1 MKRKLL
7 SMALAIALSLSC
19 ALIPKANVFAANEA
33 STEQNSDKLWTTR
46 KTVNGIEYSLTVD
59 LREWDESASR
69 DGIHVF
75 EDLFFEVYPQM
86 YDRFGFYSSAP
97 TDVILCIKESKS
109 KIACAI
115 AQTSTVII
123 NKQYY
128 ADHMSKDV
136 HYDVLVHELA
146 HLIQND
152 WKFEYLEYDDLE
164 IFANYLRY
172 VYAYKDGIYND
183 SVWTLNTAKNDGTR
197 DHSSRFLVWL
207 DLETSSSNRDVI
219 RDYFEICFDKRYER
233 KEWDKAWK
241 SLFKGTKF
249 EGKTIDEVWNMYY
262 ESDFGKYNAKVSNV
276 GEKSELIQKT
286 DARNYIKKHSYSE
299 SYEAKLKG
307 ITLVNPNSK
316 KDEPAPT
323 KNEEPAQP
331 KNEETKLKSEEQ
343 TTQNKED
350 ISAAEDKSSNESKR
364 SASYEFGKNIVDGRY
379 VFNTHILDSGN
390 MSGKKEAFYI
400 MCDALINGEDSFNCP
415 NKETFNLIT
424 SSEILS
430 CYFPFAD
437 GKIKGAGFENGV
449 GKIEYLIPKDEF
461 IAKEIEYEKQ
471 IEDVLNSKVTTD
483 QKAFMK
489 AIALFN
495 YCRKTYT
502 DDMEFNKIYTYLL
515 LQCGVPAHL
524 DMSKDNK
531 LVTVVNISGSD
542 YTYDPD
548 SQEFKL
554 FSK

>member
-1 MKRKLL
+1 
-7 SMALAIALSLSC
+7 
-19 ALIPKANVFAANEA
+19 
-33 STEQNSDKLWTTR
+33 
-46 KTVNGIEYSLTVD
+46 
-59 LREWDESASR
+59 
-69 DGIHVF
+69 
-75 EDLFFEVYPQM
+75 
-86 YDRFGFYSSAP
+86 
-97 TDVILCIKESKS
+97 
-109 KIACAI
+109 
-115 AQTSTVII
+115 
-123 NKQYY
+123 
-128 ADHMSKDV
+128 
-136 HYDVLVHELA
+136 
-146 HLIQND
+146 
-152 WKFEYLEYDDLE
+152 
-164 IFANYLRY
+164 
-172 VYAYKDGIYND
+172 
-183 SVWTLNTAKNDGTR
+183 
-197 DHSSRFLVWL
+197 
-207 DLETSSSNRDVI
+207 
-219 RDYFEICFDKRYER
+219 
-233 KEWDKAWK
+233 
-241 SLFKGTKF
+241 
-249 EGKTIDEVWNMYY
+249 MYY

-316 KDEPAPT
+316 KDEPAPA

-364 SASYEFGKNIVDGRY
+364 SASYEFGKNIVDARY

-390 MSGKKEAFYI
+390 MNGKKEAFYN

-415 NKETFNLIT
+415 NKETFDLIT

-471 IEDVLNSKVTTD
+471 IEDALNSKVTTD

-502 DDMEFNKIYTYLL
+502 DDMEFNKTYTYLL

-542 YTYDPD
+542 YTYDPN

>member
-33 STEQNSDKLWTTR
+33 SSEQNTDKVWTTR
-46 KTVNGIEYSLTVD
+46 KNVNGIEYTFTLDYRKSTVEVSEEK
-59 LREWDESASR
+59 LKT
-69 DGIHVF
+69 F
-75 EDLFFEVYPQM
+75 EDFFYEVYPKM
-86 YDRFGFYSSAP
+86 YDRFGGYDESP
-97 TDVILCIKESKS
+97 VDVTITLDTEYILSFPSLENAV
-109 KIACAI
+109 ACALRDKV
-115 AQTSTVII
+115 TVHNDFFEPDIPRYDYLSHELGHVL
-123 NKQYY
+123 QYY
-128 ADHMSKDV
+128 
-136 HYDVLVHELA
+136 YDR
-146 HLIQND
+146 
-152 WKFEYLEYDDLE
+152 EYYEFDNAVDLFAEYCS
-164 IFANYLRY
+164 F
-172 VYAYKDGIYND
+172 VYAYKDGMYND
-183 SVWTLNTAKNDGTR
+183 MIWPLEDIDQQNSRETST
-197 DHSSRFLVWL
+197 RFLVWL
-207 DLETSSSNRDVI
+207 DKELLSDDRDII
-219 RDYFEICFDKRYER
+219 RDYFELCFEQRYQ
-233 KEWDKAWK
+233 KNQWGDAWK
-241 SLFKGTKF
+241 QLFKGTKF
-249 EGKTIDEVWNMYY
+249 EGMSIDQVWDKYKN
-262 ESDFGKYNAKVSNV
+262 SDFAKLSAMAPDTNT
-276 GEKSELIQKT
+276 KSELISKT
-286 DARNYIKKHSYSE
+286 DVRNYIKKNGYSI

-307 ITLVNPNSK
+307 T
-316 KDEPAPT
+316 
-323 KNEEPAQP
+323 
-331 KNEETKLKSEEQ
+331 KSE
-343 TTQNKED
+343 NP
-350 ISAAEDKSSNESKR
+350 SSNNMGASSTNEIKR
-364 SASYEFGKNIVDGRY
+364 SVSYEFGKNIVDGRY

-390 MSGKKEAFYI
+390 MNGKKEAFYN

-415 NKETFNLIT
+415 NKETFDLIT